1 MTEVRISWLRPDLND
16 THVPAEGSV
25 DFRPTTRYQ
34 QGEAVVV
41 DASRTTTV
49 DGDATVTLAPTGPGW
64 CWRVTH
70 RPSLGRSWSEYVL
83 VPDSD
88 DVVEFMDLVRV
99 DPESLEPDADP
110 DPAWWGAVD
119 EMIIGAEV
127 VGDDLQLTRQSG
139 ETFDAG
145 HVRGPTG
152 PQGEQGV
159 TGEPGPQGE
168 SGERGPE
175 GPRGEPGAD
184 GADGIDG
191 SDGQDGEQGPEG
203 PRGPR
208 GPQGET
214 GPPGQDGQDG
224 ATIVDDKTAQRA
236 EAAADRAETAAANTP
251 AITISDTQPDDPQS
265 GDVWFDTGA

>member
-127 VGDDLQLTRQSG
+127 AGDDLQLTRQNG
-139 ETFDAG
+139 DTFEAG
-145 HVRGPTG
+145 NV
-152 PQGEQGV
+152 
-159 TGEPGPQGE
+159 
-168 SGERGPE
+168 RGPE
-175 GPRGEPGAD
+175 GPRGQQGAPGV
-184 GADGIDG
+184 
-191 SDGQDGEQGPEG
+191 
-203 PRGPR
+203 
-208 GPQGET
+208 
-214 GPPGQDGQDG
+214 DG
-224 ATIVDDKTAQRA
+224 ATIVDDATAQAAREYRDQA
-236 EAAADRAETAAANTP
+236 QAVLEATESLGIRV
-251 AITISDTQPDDPQS
+251 DTS
-265 GDVWFDTGA
+265 VGTRVYVGDTMIHGDTGWRNVSDLLINGWDRHTDSDET